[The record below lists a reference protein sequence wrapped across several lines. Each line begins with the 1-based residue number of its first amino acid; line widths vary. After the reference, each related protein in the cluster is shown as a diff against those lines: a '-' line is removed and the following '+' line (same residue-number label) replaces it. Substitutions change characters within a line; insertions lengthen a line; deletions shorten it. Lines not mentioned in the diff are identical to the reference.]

1 MHHRVRFVTDG
12 RPASSSGLLGNGS
25 LGVYTGDSVESLIVN
40 ENAAAGAAVGAL
52 STLFFIYTSGTTGFP
67 KASKIN
73 HLRFW
78 SAGATLWT
86 LCRLTPSDRL
96 YVSKEPIY
104 LREKKLACG
113 HSRLSTSFNAT
124 THSMAANA
132 ARHTQ
137 SNPRF

>member
-12 RPASSSGLLGNGS
+12 RPASSSGLLDNGP
-25 LGVYTGDSVESLIVN
+25 LGAYTGDSVESLIAN

-96 YVSKEPIY
+96 YVSKE
-104 LREKKLACG
+104 
-113 HSRLSTSFNAT
+113 
-124 THSMAANA
+124 THLFA
-132 ARHTQ
+132 
-137 SNPRF
+137 